1 MLTHFIR
8 YTATSLIVVL
18 LQACGGGSTSSG
30 PTATVS
36 GVSNPTATVAGVAA
50 TGAAIDGTVT
60 LKDST
65 GITRSTVISLPSGAF
80 SMDVSG
86 LTPPYFL
93 KATNNAGTLAL
104 YSISTGSGTF
114 NINPLSNLVVVAA
127 AMSID
132 PLAKTP
138 DAAFNNPANFSTL
151 TAAKIQAATDIVM
164 AQMPP
169 AFKTALADYGVS
181 NVNPLTDSYQIGNGL
196 DKVFDSFVVTLNT
209 ATGKVQESQVAG
221 NLASSGTTGITLSG
235 ANAGNY
241 SFVTVPETL
250 ATTGGGV
257 TSGGITSGGVI
268 GISGTVC
275 GQTTTGNGSITTPP
289 AGTLIITAIPAC
301 KSYDGQTYSGG
312 NGVTYSGFLNGDTS
326 TVLGGTL
333 TYGGTSQ
340 AARNA
345 GTYTITP
352 GGLTSSNYNIIY
364 VDSTLTVNP
373 VTLTLTR
380 INNTSKIYDGS
391 TSATLSTTAFTF
403 SGPIG
408 GDTITLSGANAGAV
422 SGGGTYTIDGG
433 NAANYGLTGTTTS
446 VPTITI
452 GRATLSTGP

>member
-8 YTATSLIVVL
+8 YTATILIVVL

-93 KATNNAGTLAL
+93 KATNNSGTLTL

-127 AMSID
+127 AMRID

-151 TAAKIQAATDIVM
+151 TAAQIQAATDIVM

-250 ATTGGGV
+250 ATIGGGVTGGGV
-257 TSGGITSGGVI
+257 TGIN
-268 GISGTVC
+268 GTVC
-275 GQTTTGNGSITTPP
+275 GQTTTGNGGITTPP

-301 KSYDGQTYSGG
+301 KTYDGQTYSGG

-326 TVLGGTL
+326 AVLGGTL

-340 AARNA
+340 AAKNA

-352 GGLTSSNYNIIY
+352 GGLTSSSYNIIY
-364 VDSTLTVNP
+364 ADSTLTVSP
-373 VTLTLTR
+373 ATLTAAVIGTPAKVY
-380 INNTSKIYDGS
+380 NGS
-391 TSATLSTTAFTF
+391 TSATLTTTAFTV
-403 SGPIG
+403 SALTG
-408 GDTITLSGANAGAV
+408 GDTITLSGANAGTV
-422 SGGGTYTIDGG
+422 SGGGTYTITGG
-433 NAANYGLTGTTTS
+433 NATNYGLTGTTTS
-446 VPTITI
+446 VLTIS
-452 GRATLSTGP
+452 AGP